1 MNIKETINKSV
12 RPLTLM
18 SSLYALFFV
27 QLLTLSGF
35 SVMAAESN
43 KVDQEQSF
51 QAKLSTFIAPDGNSY
66 DYQAFID
73 NFKIPGMSFAVV
85 DNFEVVYAHH
95 VGLKQAGTTNKIDSN
110 TAFSTASIAKPVT
123 ATIAAMLAEKGKLDL
138 DAPIAKYL
146 ERWQVPSSDFTKN
159 SPITTRQLLAH
170 TAGMSQGGFAD
181 FHLGDDIPTPI
192 ESLNGEKLPRY
203 KQPIRSLFTPDTNWQ
218 YSGGGYV
225 IVQIVL
231 EDITGKPLQQL
242 AQEMIFTPLNMQHTT
257 MFQNGSD
264 QFLTN
269 VAKVHD
275 ANQQVIRDG
284 IPICPQ
290 IAPSGLWSTPSD
302 MAKFMIE
309 YQRALA
315 GQETNVVSPWVA
327 QQTTKLHTLKAV
339 GGWAAGWMRFEARGN
354 IDWFSHGGS
363 NTGTGGHVM
372 ASMQGGKGIMVFMNA
387 TTEHRNPAIEAL
399 IENIVSALEWHQEL
413 PFTTLIPAQHRDQ
426 MIGRYLSEL
435 DQIITIREQ
444 GNKLVYTDP
453 MRMGGVSYQ
462 AELQYAGIDNG
473 RATFSLNEN
482 ANQISLG
489 VHPDSKQHYL
499 VLSRKGGSSQ
509 DIELQEFSMRKLP
522 ENERLPS
529 EVAQEEGLEKAK
541 AAYITWKAQHPT
553 SSLVSASAINNAG
566 YAALAKEEINT
577 ALNFF
582 HVYTHLYPQDANA
595 YDSLA
600 EAQAL
605 NGDIKK
611 AIINYQRSL
620 ALNPNNENAKK
631 MIHKMQNKL

>member
-1 MNIKETINKSV
+1 MNIKQMINKSV
-12 RPLTLM
+12 RQLTLTA
-18 SSLYALFFV
+18 SLFALFFV
-27 QLLTLSGF
+27 PLLTLSGF
-35 SVMAAESN
+35 SVMAADSN
-43 KVDQEQSF
+43 TADQEQGYK
-51 QAKLSTFIAPDGNSY
+51 AKLSTFIAPDGNSY

-85 DNFEVVYAHH
+85 ENFEVVYAHH
-95 VGLKQAGTTNKIDSN
+95 VGLKETGTTNKLDSN

-138 DAPIAKYL
+138 DAPIAQYL
-146 ERWQVPSSDFTKN
+146 KRWQVPSSDFTRN

-181 FHLGDDIPTPI
+181 FHLGDDIPSPI
-192 ESLNGEKLPRY
+192 ESLNGKKLPRY
-203 KQPIRSLFTPDTNWQ
+203 DQPIRSLFTPDTDWQ

-225 IVQIVL
+225 IVQIAL

-257 MFQNGSD
+257 MYQHGSD

-275 ANQQVIRDG
+275 ASQQVIRDG

-302 MAKFMIE
+302 MAKFTIE
-309 YQRALA
+309 YQQALA
-315 GQETNVVSPWVA
+315 GQASSVISPWVA
-327 QQTTKLHTLKAV
+327 QQTTRLHTLKKV
-339 GGWAAGWMRFEARGN
+339 GGWSAGWMRFEAQGN

-372 ASMQGGKGIMVFMNA
+372 ASMQGGKGILVFMNA

-399 IENIVSALEWHQEL
+399 IKNIIDALDWHQEL
-413 PFTTLIPAQHRDQ
+413 PFTKLIPAQYKKQ
-426 MIGRYLSEL
+426 MIGRYLSGL

-444 GNKLVYTDP
+444 GDELIYTDP

-462 AELQYAGIDNG
+462 AELQYAGIHNS

-482 ANQISLG
+482 ANQISVG

-499 VLSRKGGSSQ
+499 VLSRRGGSRE
-509 DIELQEFSMRKLP
+509 DEGLEEFSMRKLP
-522 ENERLPS
+522 KNERLPS
-529 EVAQEEGLEKAK
+529 EVAQEEGLEQSKK
-541 AAYITWKAQHPT
+541 AYIAWKAQYPD
-553 SSLVSASAINNAG
+553 SSLVAPRAINNAG
-566 YAALAKEEINT
+566 YAALAKQDFKA

-600 EAQAL
+600 EAQVL
-605 NGDIKK
+605 SGDKES
-611 AIINYQRSL
+611 AISNFKRSL
-620 ALNPNNENAKK
+620 ALNPKNENAKK
-631 MIHKMQNKL
+631 MIQEIQSKR